1 VPVLIGERY
10 LLDLRH
16 SGDAPPQP
24 VIVSASVDWRLGTQ
38 RQKRLDRTA
47 QYEVDGLDGAA
58 GLFGEDHIET
68 GHLVLGI
75 GENRGAA
82 GQELMNGCG
91 DDQHDDDN
99 RQRLQGSA
107 Y

>member
-1 VPVLIGERY
+1 MDA
-10 LLDLRH
+10 LD
-16 SGDAPPQP
+16 DA
-24 VIVSASVDWRLGTQ
+24 
-38 RQKRLDRTA
+38 A
-47 QYEVDGLDGAA
+47 QGEVDGLDGAA

-75 GENRGAA
+75 SEDRGAA

-91 DDQHDDDN
+91 DNQHNDDD